1 MDGPRERAYRSAMPE
16 WLAIEVF
23 DAEVPA
29 SGWRRAHDDFLSEAA
44 MTNGASVVDWYTT
57 RWGLV
62 VEFAFETDEQLE
74 RFRMLPALRA
84 ALDAVPD
91 PVSGLLVYRGRG
103 GGAGA
108 WVPRRPRPAPVA
120 GAASLPVPGSGD
132 ILAVD
137 AFSADLAVVDE
148 GTPSEV

>member
-1 MDGPRERAYRSAMPE
+1 MPE

-29 SGWRRAHDDFLSEAA
+29 SSWRRAHDDFLSEAA
-44 MTNGASVVDWYTT
+44 LTNGASVVDWFTT
-57 RWGLV
+57 RWGVV
-62 VEFAFETDEQLE
+62 VEFGFGTDEQLE
-74 RFRMLPALRA
+74 RFRRLPAVRA

-108 WVPRRPRPAPVA
+108 LVPRRPRPAPVA
-120 GAASLPVPGSGD
+120 GAAPLPVAEPDERVGD
-132 ILAVD
+132 RLFTAG
-137 AFSADLAVVDE
+137 LEHE
-148 GTPSEV
+148 GNPATIGG